1 MHKLQHC
8 LGERGK
14 GGKIKAD
21 CVNCPKNFV
30 PHCSLCDVGVRG
42 GGGGTLRGEFELCG
56 RIGVCLFYRA
66 KLLNKVSVLLKTTPI
81 TANIAYEIC
90 QLDTS
95 KDFQESIIVNLT
107 PAETFMNLLF

>member
-42 GGGGTLRGEFELCG
+42 GGEGGALYAANLNCAAEYVCVYFIELN
-56 RIGVCLFYRA
+56 F
-66 KLLNKVSVLLKTTPI
+66 
-81 TANIAYEIC
+81 
-90 QLDTS
+90 
-95 KDFQESIIVNLT
+95 
-107 PAETFMNLLF
+107 